1 MTAPICDRAPAT
13 TQQRTSPPT
22 LHHKTLSA
30 YYPYIYTLSKFIS
43 SRLEGFESQTHASNT
58 TTFSTFLRTTLCA
71 FRNEDELNRVELDKD
86 RRVIFPTQ
94 QEAIDKALSH
104 VAKASSGPGKVQNL
118 LLLRTSSKLHIQ
130 DLPINMSRPSV
141 PNQTI
146 QGPAGSFRSSE
157 WQALRSR
164 IGDKSFSQLL
174 LGTSLFCP
182 VGNNCYLQLSGIPLY
197 ELYEDDHR
205 RIFESKIEL
214 KRKRKRGAEKNKKG
228 KRKRPKSITV
238 IQAEGNSEILDQVKI
253 KEKRDDR
260 NPSNINIMRQRMFYG
275 RPYWN
280 KQGVL
285 SYGLPPSHILNSL
298 KCGKKSHEAPSD
310 VDCLSLLDDIFPQLV
325 GNNKDISS
333 FITEKLPKRAAGMI
347 GIAREIIVRHN
358 RLEYEGIMKQCLKRM
373 DRVSS
378 KTPPPYRGTATPAQS
393 NNQTSPRDVVRR
405 ERSAGLNIAT
415 YEEKT
420 HNPLIP
426 KTHRQVCW
434 FVTTIVRS
442 LFSTQIMGSQHN
454 LDILLANVRKFITA
468 KQFETISLHSL
479 SQNLRINDFRWL
491 HEDIGSGQRVV
502 PGEMKKRKELVLSL
516 IHWIFECFL
525 VPLIKNSFYVTE
537 TATTKYE
544 TVYYSQKDWN
554 KAVRPHYQKL
564 QDSLLEE
571 IDKNKIEAARRGVL
585 GVSTARL
592 IPKPT
597 GFRPIV
603 NLGRKIVSFLICF
616 VDSLLSQLQELPDMT
631 NSKRKSWSA
640 NQILGNV
647 HKVLTS
653 EKDRQKSRLGGALF
667 GTNEIFPP
675 LQKLKCDLTKIHG
688 NLPQLYFIKTDIKAA
703 FDSIKQDKMLE
714 MLEDMLRQSSEYRVI
729 LYSVLLP
736 PGHIAYQGTSKRLFK
751 SRAIPTEDV
760 SLTFA
765 DHAKEIAASMR
776 NVTIVDMVRR
786 HSVTTQECLDLL
798 RTHIKDN
805 VWQVGKQYFRQ
816 KTGIPQGSKVSTL
829 LCTMF
834 YSYLEN
840 EHLSWT
846 RREGSLLLR
855 YIDDFLF
862 ITDNY
867 NLARRFVDVMSR
879 GFPEY
884 GARISVDKTLLSFEY
899 ETGKQLAPVC
909 GANEQG
915 DVDFP
920 YCGFLI
926 RTGTL
931 DIMPDYTRL
940 LNYSIKQSFARR
952 STRKQGSS
960 FLTWYSRQL
969 ENRNHVALLD
979 TAHNGLGTVM
989 MNVFINFA
997 VTTMKVPHYFK
1008 GMDSSANLNRL
1019 IFASML
1025 CSSEYT
1031 FYAGRARVLH
1041 HVRTKDCKNLDK
1053 KGHFSLKKEEFI
1065 LLAITA
1071 MSHVLKRKASRFK
1084 GVVDLL
1090 EAEAKKR
1097 VYRGLAEK
1105 LAVVCDKG
1113 WDAVKDAMY

>member
-1 MTAPICDRAPAT
+1 MTAPFDRAPAK
-13 TQQRTSPPT
+13 TQQRTLPPT

-43 SRLEGFESQTHASNT
+43 SRLEDFESQQHISNT
-58 TTFSTFLRTTLCA
+58 TAFSTFLTSILCA
-71 FRNEDELNRVELDKD
+71 FRNEDELNRVQLDKD

-104 VAKASSGPGKVQNL
+104 VAKASSGLGKVQNL
-118 LLLRTSSKLHIQ
+118 LLLRTSSNLHIQ

-157 WQALRSR
+157 WQILRSR
-164 IGDKSFSQLL
+164 IGDKSFSKLL
-174 LGTSLFCP
+174 LGTSLFSP
-182 VGNNCYLQLSGIPLY
+182 AGNNCYLQLSGIPLY
-197 ELYEDDHR
+197 ELYEEDHHR
-205 RIFESKIEL
+205 VSVSKIEL
-214 KRKRKRGAEKNKKG
+214 SRKRKRGAEKNRKY
-228 KRKRPKSITV
+228 KRKRSKSTTV
-238 IQAEGNSEILDQVKI
+238 IQAEDGSEDRANVK
-253 KEKRDDR
+253 ENEDDR
-260 NPSNINIMRQRMFYG
+260 IPSNTNILRQRMFYG

-285 SYGLPPSHILNSL
+285 SHGLPPSHILNAL
-298 KCGKKSHEAPSD
+298 KRGKKSHEAPSD

-325 GNNKDISS
+325 DSNKDIST
-333 FITEKLPKRAAGMI
+333 FTTENLPKRLEGMI

-358 RLEYEGIMKQCLKRM
+358 RLDYEEIMKHCLERM
-373 DRVSS
+373 NKASS
-378 KTPPPYRGTATPAQS
+378 KTPPPYTEQSDWIATLAQS
-393 NNQTSPRDVVRR
+393 NNQALP
-405 ERSAGLNIAT
+405 N
-415 YEEKT
+415 
-420 HNPLIP
+420 NPLIS
-426 KTHRQVCW
+426 KTHRQVSML
-434 FVTTIVRS
+434 VRHHYCS
-442 LFSTQIMGSQHN
+442 LFIFYTNHGKPTQPGYASCQ
-454 LDILLANVRKFITA
+454 FITA
-468 KQFETISLHSL
+468 KQFETTSLHSL
-479 SQNLRINDFRWL
+479 SQKLRINDFRWL
-491 HEDIGSGQRVV
+491 HGNNRSGQRVA
-502 PGEMKKRKELVLSL
+502 PGEMKKRKELVLDL

-525 VPLIKNSFYVTE
+525 IPLIKNSFYVTE

-554 KAVRPHYQKL
+554 KAVRPHYRSL
-564 QDSLLEE
+564 QDNLLEE
-571 IDKNKIEAARRGVL
+571 IDKNEVEAARRGIL

-603 NLGRKIVSFLICF
+603 NLGRKI
-616 VDSLLSQLQELPDMT
+616 EMPDTT

-653 EKDRQKSRLGGALF
+653 EKDRQKQRLGGALF

-675 LQKLKCDLTKIHG
+675 LQKLKFELTNKHG

-703 FDSIKQDKMLE
+703 FDSIKQDKMLKI
-714 MLEDMLRQSSEYRVI
+714 LEDMLRQSSEYRII

-736 PGHIAYQGTSKRLFK
+736 PGHRAYQGTSKRLFK
-751 SRAIPTEDV
+751 SKAIPTEDV

-765 DHAKEIAASMR
+765 DHAKDIADSMR
-776 NVTIVDMVRR
+776 NAAIVDMVRR
-786 HSVTTQECLDLL
+786 HSVTTQECLNLL
-798 RTHIKDN
+798 RSHIKDN
-805 VWQVGKQYFRQ
+805 TWKVGKQYFRQ

-899 ETGKQLAPVC
+899 DTGKQLAPVC
-909 GANEQG
+909 SVNDQG
-915 DVDFP
+915 DVADFP

-931 DIMPDYTRL
+931 DIMPDFTRF

-979 TAHNGLGTVM
+979 TVHNGIGTVM

-997 VTTMKVPHYFK
+997 MTTMKVPHYFK
-1008 GMDSSANLNRL
+1008 GMDSCVNFDRL
-1019 IFASML
+1019 VFASML
-1025 CSSEYT
+1025 CSTEYT

-1041 HVRTKDCKNLDK
+1041 YVRTKNTKNFK
-1053 KGHFSLKKEEFI
+1053 EHFSLKKEEFV

-1071 MSHVLKRKASRFK
+1071 MSHVLRRKASRFK
-1084 GVVDLL
+1084 GVVNLL
-1090 EAEAKKR
+1090 EAETKKR

-1113 WDAVKDAMY
+1113 WDAVKDARY

>member
-1 MTAPICDRAPAT
+1 MTAPFDRAPAK
-13 TQQRTSPPT
+13 TQQRTLPPT

-43 SRLEGFESQTHASNT
+43 SRLEDFESQQHISNT
-58 TTFSTFLRTTLCA
+58 TAFSTFLTSTLCA
-71 FRNEDELNRVELDKD
+71 FRNEDELNRVQLDKD

-104 VAKASSGPGKVQNL
+104 VAKASSGLGKVQNL
-118 LLLRTSSKLHIQ
+118 LLLRTSSNLHIQ

-157 WQALRSR
+157 WQILRSR
-164 IGDKSFSQLL
+164 IGDKSFSKLL
-174 LGTSLFCP
+174 LGTSLFSP
-182 VGNNCYLQLSGIPLY
+182 AGNNCYLQLSGIPLY
-197 ELYEDDHR
+197 ELYEEDHHR
-205 RIFESKIEL
+205 VSVSKIEL
-214 KRKRKRGAEKNKKG
+214 SRKRKRGAEKNRKY
-228 KRKRPKSITV
+228 KRKRSKSTTV
-238 IQAEGNSEILDQVKI
+238 IQAEDGSEDRANVK
-253 KEKRDDR
+253 ENEDDR
-260 NPSNINIMRQRMFYG
+260 IPSNTNILRQRMFYG

-285 SYGLPPSHILNSL
+285 SHGLPPSHILNAL
-298 KCGKKSHEAPSD
+298 KRGKKSHEAPSD

-325 GNNKDISS
+325 DSNKDIST
-333 FITEKLPKRAAGMI
+333 FTTENLPKRLEGMI

-358 RLEYEGIMKQCLKRM
+358 RLDYEEIMKHCLERM
-373 DRVSS
+373 NKASS
-378 KTPPPYRGTATPAQS
+378 KTPPPYTEQSDWTATLAQS
-393 NNQTSPRDVVRR
+393 NNQALP
-405 ERSAGLNIAT
+405 N
-415 YEEKT
+415 
-420 HNPLIP
+420 NPLIS
-426 KTHRQVCW
+426 KTHRQVSML
-434 FVTTIVRS
+434 VRHHYCS
-442 LFSTQIMGSQHN
+442 LFIFYTNHGKPTQPGYASC
-454 LDILLANVRKFITA
+454 LFITA
-468 KQFETISLHSL
+468 KQFETTSLHSL
-479 SQNLRINDFRWL
+479 SQKLRINDFRWL
-491 HEDIGSGQRVV
+491 HGNNRSGQRVA
-502 PGEMKKRKELVLSL
+502 PGEMKKRKELVLDL

-525 VPLIKNSFYVTE
+525 IPLIKNSFYVTE

-554 KAVRPHYQKL
+554 KAVRPHYRSL
-564 QDSLLEE
+564 QDNLLEE
-571 IDKNKIEAARRGVL
+571 IDKNEVEAARRGIL

-603 NLGRKIVSFLICF
+603 NLGRKI
-616 VDSLLSQLQELPDMT
+616 EMPDTT

-653 EKDRQKSRLGGALF
+653 EKDRQKQRLGGALF

-675 LQKLKCDLTKIHG
+675 LQKLKFELTNKHG

-703 FDSIKQDKMLE
+703 FDSIKQDKMLKI
-714 MLEDMLRQSSEYRVI
+714 LEDMLRQSSEYRII

-736 PGHIAYQGTSKRLFK
+736 PGHRAYQGTSKRLFK
-751 SRAIPTEDV
+751 SKAIPTEDV

-765 DHAKEIAASMR
+765 DHAKDIADSMR
-776 NVTIVDMVRR
+776 NAAIVDMVRR
-786 HSVTTQECLDLL
+786 HSVTTQECLNLL
-798 RTHIKDN
+798 RSHIKDN
-805 VWQVGKQYFRQ
+805 TWKVGKQYFRQ

-899 ETGKQLAPVC
+899 DTGKQLAPVC
-909 GANEQG
+909 SVNDQG
-915 DVDFP
+915 DVADFP

-931 DIMPDYTRL
+931 DIMPDFTRF

-979 TAHNGLGTVM
+979 TVHNGIGTVM

-997 VTTMKVPHYFK
+997 MTTMKVPHYFK
-1008 GMDSSANLNRL
+1008 GMDSCVNFDRL
-1019 IFASML
+1019 VFASML
-1025 CSSEYT
+1025 CSTEYT

-1041 HVRTKDCKNLDK
+1041 YVRTKNTKNFK
-1053 KGHFSLKKEEFI
+1053 EHFSLKKEEFV

-1071 MSHVLKRKASRFK
+1071 MSHVLRRKASRFK

-1090 EAEAKKR
+1090 EAETKKR

-1113 WDAVKDAMY
+1113 WDAVKDARY

>member
-1 MTAPICDRAPAT
+1 MTAPFDRAPAK
-13 TQQRTSPPT
+13 TQQRTLPPT

-30 YYPYIYTLSKFIS
+30 YYPYIYTLSQFIS
-43 SRLEGFESQTHASNT
+43 SRLEDFESQRHTSNT
-58 TTFSTFLRTTLCA
+58 TAFSTFLTSTLCA

-118 LLLRTSSKLHIQ
+118 LLLRTSSSLHIQ

-157 WQALRSR
+157 WQLLRSR
-164 IGDKSFSQLL
+164 IGDKSFSKLL
-174 LGTSLFCP
+174 LGTSLFSP

-197 ELYEDDHR
+197 ELYEEDHHR
-205 RIFESKIEL
+205 VSVSKMEL
-214 KRKRKRGAEKNKKG
+214 SRKRKRGPETNRKY
-228 KRKRPKSITV
+228 KRKRSKSTAV
-238 IQAEGNSEILDQVKI
+238 IQAEDCSENRANV
-253 KEKRDDR
+253 KEKEDDR
-260 NPSNINIMRQRMFYG
+260 IPSNTNILRQRMFYG

-285 SYGLPPSHILNSL
+285 SHGLPPSHILNAL
-298 KCGKKSHEAPSD
+298 KRGKKSHEAPSD

-325 GNNKDISS
+325 DSNKDISA
-333 FITEKLPKRAAGMI
+333 FTTENLPKRLEGMI

-358 RLEYEGIMKQCLKRM
+358 RLNYEEIMKHCLERM
-373 DRVSS
+373 NRASS
-378 KTPPPYRGTATPAQS
+378 KTPPPYTEQSAWTVTPAQS
-393 NNQTSPRDVVRR
+393 NNQALP
-405 ERSAGLNIAT
+405 N
-415 YEEKT
+415 
-420 HNPLIP
+420 NPLIP
-426 KTHRQVCW
+426 KTHRQVSML
-434 FVTTIVRS
+434 VRHHYCS
-442 LFSTQIMGSQHN
+442 LFIFYANHGKPTQPGYASCQ
-454 LDILLANVRKFITA
+454 FITA
-468 KQFETISLHSL
+468 KQFETTSLHSL
-479 SQNLRINDFRWL
+479 NQNLRINDFRWL
-491 HEDIGSGQRVV
+491 HGNNRSGQRVA
-502 PGEMKKRKELVLSL
+502 PGEMKKRKELVLDL

-525 VPLIKNSFYVTE
+525 IPLIKNSFYVTE

-554 KAVRPHYQKL
+554 KAVRPHYRSL
-564 QDSLLEE
+564 QDNLLEE
-571 IDKNKIEAARRGVL
+571 IDKNEVDAARRGVL

-603 NLGRKIVSFLICF
+603 NLGRKI
-616 VDSLLSQLQELPDMT
+616 EMPDTT

-653 EKDRQKSRLGGALF
+653 EKDRQKHRLGGALF

-675 LQKLKCDLTKIHG
+675 LQKLKFELTKKHG

-703 FDSIKQDKMLE
+703 FDSIKQDKMLKI
-714 MLEDMLRQSSEYRVI
+714 LEDMLRQSSEYRII

-736 PGHIAYQGTSKRLFK
+736 PGHRAYQGTSKRLFK
-751 SRAIPTEDV
+751 SKAIPTEDV

-765 DHAKEIAASMR
+765 DHAKDIADSMR
-776 NVTIVDMVRR
+776 NAAIVDMVRR
-786 HSVTTQECLDLL
+786 HSVTTQECLNLL
-798 RTHIKDN
+798 RSHIKDN
-805 VWQVGKQYFRQ
+805 TWKVGKQYFRQ

-899 ETGKQLAPVC
+899 DTGKQLAPVC
-909 GANEQG
+909 SVNDQG
-915 DVDFP
+915 DVADFP

-931 DIMPDYTRL
+931 DIMPDFTRL

-979 TAHNGLGTVM
+979 TVHNGLGTVM

-997 VTTMKVPHYFK
+997 MTTMKVPHYFK
-1008 GMDSSANLNRL
+1008 GMDSSVNFDRL
-1019 IFASML
+1019 VFASML
-1025 CSSEYT
+1025 CSTEYT

-1041 HVRTKDCKNLDK
+1041 YVRTKNTKNLK
-1053 KGHFSLKKEEFI
+1053 AHFSLKKEEFV

-1071 MSHVLKRKASRFK
+1071 MSHVLRRKTSRFK

-1097 VYRGLAEK
+1097 VYRGLSEK

-1113 WDAVKDAMY
+1113 WDAVKDARY

>member
-1 MTAPICDRAPAT
+1 MTAPFDRPPAKI
-13 TQQRTSPPT
+13 QQRTLPPT

-43 SRLEGFESQTHASNT
+43 SRLEDFENQQHICNT
-58 TTFSTFLRTTLCA
+58 TAFSTFLTSTLCA

-104 VAKASSGPGKVQNL
+104 VAKASSGLGKVQNL
-118 LLLRTSSKLHIQ
+118 LLLRTSSNLHIQ

-157 WQALRSR
+157 WQILRSR
-164 IGDKSFSQLL
+164 IGDKSFSKLL
-174 LGTSLFCP
+174 LGTSLFSP

-197 ELYEDDHR
+197 ELYEEDHR
-205 RIFESKIEL
+205 RVSVPKIEL
-214 KRKRKRGAEKNKKG
+214 SRKRKRGAEKNRKY
-228 KRKRPKSITV
+228 KRKRSKSTTV
-238 IQAEGNSEILDQVKI
+238 IQAEDGSEDRANV
-253 KEKRDDR
+253 KEKEDDR
-260 NPSNINIMRQRMFYG
+260 IPSNTNILRQRMFYG

-285 SYGLPPSHILNSL
+285 SHGLPPSHILNAL
-298 KCGKKSHEAPSD
+298 KRGKKSHEAPSD
-310 VDCLSLLDDIFPQLV
+310 IDCLSLLDDIFPQLV
-325 GNNKDISS
+325 DSNKDIST
-333 FITEKLPKRAAGMI
+333 FTTENLPKRLGGMI

-358 RLEYEGIMKQCLKRM
+358 RLDYEEIMKHCLERINTA
-373 DRVSS
+373 SS
-378 KTPPPYRGTATPAQS
+378 KTPPPYTEESAWTATPTQS
-393 NNQTSPRDVVRR
+393 NNQALPSSAIRR
-405 ERSAGLNIAT
+405 ERSTVVNIAM
-415 YEEKT
+415 YEENS

-434 FVTTIVRS
+434 FVTTIIRS

-454 LDILLANVRKFITA
+454 LDMLLANVRRFITA
-468 KQFETISLHSL
+468 KQFETTSLHSL

-491 HEDIGSGQRVV
+491 HGNNRSGQRVA
-502 PGEMKKRKELVLSL
+502 PGEMKKRKELVLDL

-525 VPLIKNSFYVTE
+525 IPLIKNSFYVTE

-554 KAVRPHYQKL
+554 KAVRPHYRSL
-564 QDSLLEE
+564 QDNLLEE
-571 IDKNKIEAARRGVL
+571 IDKNKVEAARRGVL

-603 NLGRKIVSFLICF
+603 NLGRKI
-616 VDSLLSQLQELPDMT
+616 EMPDTT
-631 NSKRKSWSA
+631 NSKRKSWSV

-653 EKDRQKSRLGGALF
+653 EKDRQKHRLGGALF

-675 LQKLKCDLTKIHG
+675 LQKLKCELTNKHG

-714 MLEDMLRQSSEYRVI
+714 ILEDMLRQSSEYRII

-736 PGHIAYQGTSKRLFK
+736 PGHRAYQGTSKRLFK
-751 SRAIPTEDV
+751 SKAIPTEDV

-765 DHAKEIAASMR
+765 DHAKDIADSMR
-776 NVTIVDMVRR
+776 NAAIVDMVRR
-786 HSVTTQECLDLL
+786 HSVTTQECLNLL
-798 RTHIKDN
+798 RSHIKDN
-805 VWQVGKQYFRQ
+805 TWKVGKQYFRQ

-834 YSYLEN
+834 YSFLEN

-846 RREGSLLLR
+846 RCKGSLLLR

-899 ETGKQLAPVC
+899 DTGKQLAPVC
-909 GANEQG
+909 SVNDQG

-931 DIMPDYTRL
+931 DIMPDFTRL

-979 TAHNGLGTVM
+979 TVHNGLGTVM

-997 VTTMKVPHYFK
+997 MTTMKVPHYFQ
-1008 GMDSSANLNRL
+1008 GMDSSVNFDRL
-1019 IFASML
+1019 VFASML
-1025 CSSEYT
+1025 CSTEYT

-1041 HVRTKDCKNLDK
+1041 YVRTKNTKNLAK
-1053 KGHFSLKKEEFI
+1053 KEHFSLKKEEFV

-1071 MSHVLKRKASRFK
+1071 MSHVLRRKASRFK

-1113 WDAVKDAMY
+1113 WDAVKDARY

>member
-1 MTAPICDRAPAT
+1 MTAPFDRAPAK
-13 TQQRTSPPT
+13 TQQRTLPPT

-30 YYPYIYTLSKFIS
+30 YYPYIYTLSQFIS
-43 SRLEGFESQTHASNT
+43 SRLEDFESQRHTSNT
-58 TTFSTFLRTTLCA
+58 TAFSTFLTSTLCA

-118 LLLRTSSKLHIQ
+118 LLLRTSSSLHIQ

-157 WQALRSR
+157 WQLLRSR
-164 IGDKSFSQLL
+164 IGDKSFSKLL
-174 LGTSLFCP
+174 LGTSLFSP

-197 ELYEDDHR
+197 ELYEEDHHR
-205 RIFESKIEL
+205 VSVSKMEL
-214 KRKRKRGAEKNKKG
+214 SRKRKRGPETNRKY
-228 KRKRPKSITV
+228 KRKRSKSTAV
-238 IQAEGNSEILDQVKI
+238 IQAEDCSENRANV
-253 KEKRDDR
+253 KEKEDDR
-260 NPSNINIMRQRMFYG
+260 IPSNTNILRQRMFYG

-285 SYGLPPSHILNSL
+285 SHGLPPSHILNAL
-298 KCGKKSHEAPSD
+298 KRGKKSHEAPSD

-325 GNNKDISS
+325 DSNKDISA
-333 FITEKLPKRAAGMI
+333 FTTENLPKRLEGMI

-358 RLEYEGIMKQCLKRM
+358 RLNYEEIMKHCLERM
-373 DRVSS
+373 NRASS
-378 KTPPPYRGTATPAQS
+378 KTPPPYTEQSAWTATPAQS
-393 NNQTSPRDVVRR
+393 NNQALP
-405 ERSAGLNIAT
+405 N
-415 YEEKT
+415 
-420 HNPLIP
+420 NPLIP
-426 KTHRQVCW
+426 KTHRQVGML
-434 FVTTIVRS
+434 VRHHYCS
-442 LFSTQIMGSQHN
+442 LFIFYANHGKPTQPGYASCQ
-454 LDILLANVRKFITA
+454 FITA
-468 KQFETISLHSL
+468 KQFETTSLHSL
-479 SQNLRINDFRWL
+479 NQNLRINDFRWL
-491 HEDIGSGQRVV
+491 HGNNRSGQRVA
-502 PGEMKKRKELVLSL
+502 PGEMKKRKELVLDL

-525 VPLIKNSFYVTE
+525 IPLIKNSFYVTE

-554 KAVRPHYQKL
+554 KAVRPHYRSL
-564 QDSLLEE
+564 QDNLLEE
-571 IDKNKIEAARRGVL
+571 IDKNEVDAARRGVL

-603 NLGRKIVSFLICF
+603 NLGRKI
-616 VDSLLSQLQELPDMT
+616 EMPDMT

-653 EKDRQKSRLGGALF
+653 EKDRQKHRLGGALF

-675 LQKLKCDLTKIHG
+675 LQKLKFELTKKHG

-703 FDSIKQDKMLE
+703 FDSIKQDKMLKI
-714 MLEDMLRQSSEYRVI
+714 LEDMLRQSSEYRII

-736 PGHIAYQGTSKRLFK
+736 PGHRAYQGTSKRLFK
-751 SRAIPTEDV
+751 SKAIPTEDV

-765 DHAKEIAASMR
+765 DHAKDIADSMR
-776 NVTIVDMVRR
+776 NAAIVDMVRR
-786 HSVTTQECLDLL
+786 HSVTTQECLNLL
-798 RTHIKDN
+798 RSHIKDN
-805 VWQVGKQYFRQ
+805 TWKVGKQYFRQ

-899 ETGKQLAPVC
+899 DTGKQLAPVC
-909 GANEQG
+909 SVNDQG
-915 DVDFP
+915 DVADFP

-931 DIMPDYTRL
+931 DIMPDFTRL

-979 TAHNGLGTVM
+979 TVHNGLGTVM

-997 VTTMKVPHYFK
+997 MTTMKVPHYFK
-1008 GMDSSANLNRL
+1008 GMDSSVNFDRL
-1019 IFASML
+1019 VFASML
-1025 CSSEYT
+1025 CSTEYT

-1041 HVRTKDCKNLDK
+1041 YVRTKNTKNLK
-1053 KGHFSLKKEEFI
+1053 AHFSLKKEEFV

-1071 MSHVLKRKASRFK
+1071 MSHVLRRKTSRFK

-1097 VYRGLAEK
+1097 VYRGLSEK

-1113 WDAVKDAMY
+1113 WDAVKDARY

>member
-1 MTAPICDRAPAT
+1 MTAPFDRAPAK
-13 TQQRTSPPT
+13 TQQRTLPPT

-30 YYPYIYTLSKFIS
+30 YYPYIYTLSQFIS
-43 SRLEGFESQTHASNT
+43 SRLEDFESQRHTSNT
-58 TTFSTFLRTTLCA
+58 TAFSTFLTSTLCA

-118 LLLRTSSKLHIQ
+118 LLLRTSSSLHIQ

-157 WQALRSR
+157 WQLLRSS
-164 IGDKSFSQLL
+164 KLL
-174 LGTSLFCP
+174 LGTSLFSP

-197 ELYEDDHR
+197 ELYEEDHHR
-205 RIFESKIEL
+205 VSVSKMEL
-214 KRKRKRGAEKNKKG
+214 SRKRKRGPETNRKY
-228 KRKRPKSITV
+228 KRKRSKSTAV
-238 IQAEGNSEILDQVKI
+238 IQAEDCSENRANV
-253 KEKRDDR
+253 KEKEDDR
-260 NPSNINIMRQRMFYG
+260 IPSNTNILRQRMFYG

-285 SYGLPPSHILNSL
+285 SHGLPPSHILNAL
-298 KCGKKSHEAPSD
+298 KRGKKSHEAPSD

-325 GNNKDISS
+325 DSNKDISA
-333 FITEKLPKRAAGMI
+333 FTTENLPKRLEGMI

-358 RLEYEGIMKQCLKRM
+358 RLNYEEIMKHCLERM
-373 DRVSS
+373 NRASS
-378 KTPPPYRGTATPAQS
+378 KTPPPYTEQSAWTVTPAQS
-393 NNQTSPRDVVRR
+393 NNQALP
-405 ERSAGLNIAT
+405 N
-415 YEEKT
+415 
-420 HNPLIP
+420 NPLIP

-454 LDILLANVRKFITA
+454 LDMLLANVRRFITA
-468 KQFETISLHSL
+468 KQFETTSLHSL
-479 SQNLRINDFRWL
+479 NQNLRINDFRWL
-491 HEDIGSGQRVV
+491 HGNNRSGQRVA
-502 PGEMKKRKELVLSL
+502 PGEMKKRKELVLDL

-525 VPLIKNSFYVTE
+525 IPLIKNSFYVTE

-554 KAVRPHYQKL
+554 KAVRPHYRSL
-564 QDSLLEE
+564 QDNLLEE
-571 IDKNKIEAARRGVL
+571 IDKNEVDAARRGVL

-603 NLGRKIVSFLICF
+603 NLGRKI
-616 VDSLLSQLQELPDMT
+616 EMPDTT

-653 EKDRQKSRLGGALF
+653 EKDRQKHRLGGALF

-675 LQKLKCDLTKIHG
+675 LQKLKFELTKKHG

-703 FDSIKQDKMLE
+703 FDSIKQDKMLKI
-714 MLEDMLRQSSEYRVI
+714 LEDMLRQSSEYRII

-736 PGHIAYQGTSKRLFK
+736 PGHRAYQGTSKRLFK
-751 SRAIPTEDV
+751 SKAIPTEDV

-765 DHAKEIAASMR
+765 DHAKDIADSMR
-776 NVTIVDMVRR
+776 NAAIVDMVRR
-786 HSVTTQECLDLL
+786 HSVTTQECLNLL
-798 RTHIKDN
+798 RSHIKDN
-805 VWQVGKQYFRQ
+805 TWKVGKQYFRQ

-899 ETGKQLAPVC
+899 DTGKQLAPVC
-909 GANEQG
+909 SVNDQG

-931 DIMPDYTRL
+931 DIMPDFTRL

-979 TAHNGLGTVM
+979 TVHNGLGTVM

-997 VTTMKVPHYFK
+997 MTTMKVPHYFK
-1008 GMDSSANLNRL
+1008 GMDSSVNFDRL
-1019 IFASML
+1019 VFASML
-1025 CSSEYT
+1025 CSTEYT

-1041 HVRTKDCKNLDK
+1041 YVRTKNTKNLK
-1053 KGHFSLKKEEFI
+1053 AHFSLKKEEFV

-1071 MSHVLKRKASRFK
+1071 MSHVLRRKTSRFK

-1097 VYRGLAEK
+1097 VYRGLSEK

-1113 WDAVKDAMY
+1113 WDAVKDARY

>member
-1 MTAPICDRAPAT
+1 MTAPFDRAPAK
-13 TQQRTSPPT
+13 TQQRTLPPT

-30 YYPYIYTLSKFIS
+30 YYPYIYTLSQFIS
-43 SRLEGFESQTHASNT
+43 SRLEDFESQRHTSNT
-58 TTFSTFLRTTLCA
+58 TAFSTFLTSTLCA

-118 LLLRTSSKLHIQ
+118 LLLRTSSSLHIQ

-157 WQALRSR
+157 WQLLRSR
-164 IGDKSFSQLL
+164 IGDKSFSKLL
-174 LGTSLFCP
+174 LGTSLFSP

-197 ELYEDDHR
+197 ELYEEDHHR
-205 RIFESKIEL
+205 VSVSKMEL
-214 KRKRKRGAEKNKKG
+214 SRKRKRGPETNRKY
-228 KRKRPKSITV
+228 KRKRSKSTAV
-238 IQAEGNSEILDQVKI
+238 IQAEDCSENRANV
-253 KEKRDDR
+253 KEKEDDR
-260 NPSNINIMRQRMFYG
+260 IPSNTNILRQRMFYG

-285 SYGLPPSHILNSL
+285 SHGLPPSHILNAL
-298 KCGKKSHEAPSD
+298 KRGKKSHEAPSD

-325 GNNKDISS
+325 DSNKDISA
-333 FITEKLPKRAAGMI
+333 FTTENLPKRLEGMI

-358 RLEYEGIMKQCLKRM
+358 RLNYEEIMKHCLERM
-373 DRVSS
+373 NRASS
-378 KTPPPYRGTATPAQS
+378 KTPPPYTEQSAWTATPAQS
-393 NNQTSPRDVVRR
+393 NNQALP
-405 ERSAGLNIAT
+405 N
-415 YEEKT
+415 
-420 HNPLIP
+420 NPLIP
-426 KTHRQVCW
+426 KTHRQVSML
-434 FVTTIVRS
+434 VRHHYCS
-442 LFSTQIMGSQHN
+442 LFIFYANHGKPTQPGYASCQ
-454 LDILLANVRKFITA
+454 FITA
-468 KQFETISLHSL
+468 KQFETTSLHSL
-479 SQNLRINDFRWL
+479 NQNLRINDFRWL
-491 HEDIGSGQRVV
+491 HGNNRSGQRVA
-502 PGEMKKRKELVLSL
+502 PGEMKKRKELVLDL

-525 VPLIKNSFYVTE
+525 IPLIKNSFYVTE

-554 KAVRPHYQKL
+554 KAVRPHYRSL
-564 QDSLLEE
+564 QDNLLEE
-571 IDKNKIEAARRGVL
+571 IDKNEVDAARRGVL

-603 NLGRKIVSFLICF
+603 NLGRKI
-616 VDSLLSQLQELPDMT
+616 EMPDTT

-653 EKDRQKSRLGGALF
+653 EKDRQKHRLGGALF

-675 LQKLKCDLTKIHG
+675 LQKLKFELTKKHG

-703 FDSIKQDKMLE
+703 FDSIKQDKMLKI
-714 MLEDMLRQSSEYRVI
+714 LEDMLRQSSEYRII

-736 PGHIAYQGTSKRLFK
+736 PGHRAYQGTSKRLFK
-751 SRAIPTEDV
+751 SKAIPTEDV

-765 DHAKEIAASMR
+765 DHAKDIADSMR
-776 NVTIVDMVRR
+776 NAAIVDMVRR
-786 HSVTTQECLDLL
+786 HSVTTQECLNLL
-798 RTHIKDN
+798 RSHIKDN
-805 VWQVGKQYFRQ
+805 TWKVGKQYFRQ

-899 ETGKQLAPVC
+899 DTGKQLAPVC
-909 GANEQG
+909 SVNDQG
-915 DVDFP
+915 DVADFP

-931 DIMPDYTRL
+931 DIMPDFTRL

-979 TAHNGLGTVM
+979 TVHNGLGTVM

-997 VTTMKVPHYFK
+997 MTTMKVPHYFK
-1008 GMDSSANLNRL
+1008 GMDSSVNFDRL
-1019 IFASML
+1019 VFASML
-1025 CSSEYT
+1025 CSTEYT

-1041 HVRTKDCKNLDK
+1041 YVRTKNTKNLK
-1053 KGHFSLKKEEFI
+1053 AHFSLKKEEFV

-1071 MSHVLKRKASRFK
+1071 MSHVLRRKTSRFK

-1097 VYRGLAEK
+1097 VYRGLSEK

-1113 WDAVKDAMY
+1113 WDAVKDARY

>member
-1 MTAPICDRAPAT
+1 MTAPFDRAPAK
-13 TQQRTSPPT
+13 TQQRTLPPT

-30 YYPYIYTLSKFIS
+30 YYPYIYTLSQFIS
-43 SRLEGFESQTHASNT
+43 SRLEDFESQRHTSNT
-58 TTFSTFLRTTLCA
+58 TAFSTFLTSTLCA

-118 LLLRTSSKLHIQ
+118 LLLRTSSSLHIQ

-157 WQALRSR
+157 WQLLRSR
-164 IGDKSFSQLL
+164 IGDKSFSKLL
-174 LGTSLFCP
+174 LGTSLFSP

-197 ELYEDDHR
+197 ELYGEDHHR
-205 RIFESKIEL
+205 VSVSKMEL
-214 KRKRKRGAEKNKKG
+214 SRKRKRGPETNRKY
-228 KRKRPKSITV
+228 KRKRSKSTAV
-238 IQAEGNSEILDQVKI
+238 IQAEDCSEDRANV
-253 KEKRDDR
+253 KEKEDDR
-260 NPSNINIMRQRMFYG
+260 IPSNTNILRQRMFYG

-285 SYGLPPSHILNSL
+285 SHGLPPSHILNAL
-298 KCGKKSHEAPSD
+298 KRGKKSHEAPSD

-325 GNNKDISS
+325 DSNKDISA
-333 FITEKLPKRAAGMI
+333 FTTENLPKRLEGMI

-358 RLEYEGIMKQCLKRM
+358 RLNYEEIMKHCLERM
-373 DRVSS
+373 NRASS
-378 KTPPPYRGTATPAQS
+378 KTPPPYTEQSAWTATPAQS
-393 NNQTSPRDVVRR
+393 NNQALP
-405 ERSAGLNIAT
+405 N
-415 YEEKT
+415 
-420 HNPLIP
+420 NPLIP
-426 KTHRQVCW
+426 KTHRQVSML
-434 FVTTIVRS
+434 VRHHYCS
-442 LFSTQIMGSQHN
+442 LFIFYANHGKPTQPGYASCQ
-454 LDILLANVRKFITA
+454 FITA
-468 KQFETISLHSL
+468 KQFETTSLHSL
-479 SQNLRINDFRWL
+479 NQNLRINDFRWL
-491 HEDIGSGQRVV
+491 HGNNRSGQRVA
-502 PGEMKKRKELVLSL
+502 PGEMKKRKELVLDL

-525 VPLIKNSFYVTE
+525 IPLIKNSFYVTE

-554 KAVRPHYQKL
+554 KAVRPHYRSL
-564 QDSLLEE
+564 QDNLLEE
-571 IDKNKIEAARRGVL
+571 IDKNEVDAARRGVL

-603 NLGRKIVSFLICF
+603 NLGRKI
-616 VDSLLSQLQELPDMT
+616 EMPDTT

-653 EKDRQKSRLGGALF
+653 EKDRQKHRLGGALF

-675 LQKLKCDLTKIHG
+675 LQKLKFELTKKHG

-703 FDSIKQDKMLE
+703 FDSIKQDKMLKI
-714 MLEDMLRQSSEYRVI
+714 LEDMLRQSSEYRII

-736 PGHIAYQGTSKRLFK
+736 PGHRAYQGTSKRLFK
-751 SRAIPTEDV
+751 SKAIPTEDV

-765 DHAKEIAASMR
+765 DHAKDIADSMR
-776 NVTIVDMVRR
+776 NAAIVDMVRR
-786 HSVTTQECLDLL
+786 HSVTTQECLNLL
-798 RTHIKDN
+798 RSHIKDN
-805 VWQVGKQYFRQ
+805 TWKVGKQYFRQ

-899 ETGKQLAPVC
+899 DTGKQLAPVC
-909 GANEQG
+909 SVNDQG
-915 DVDFP
+915 DVADFP

-931 DIMPDYTRL
+931 DIMPDFTRL

-979 TAHNGLGTVM
+979 TVHNGLGTVM

-1008 GMDSSANLNRL
+1008 GMDSSVNFDRL
-1019 IFASML
+1019 VFASML
-1025 CSSEYT
+1025 CSTEYT

-1041 HVRTKDCKNLDK
+1041 YVRTKNTKNLK
-1053 KGHFSLKKEEFI
+1053 AHFSLKKEEFV

-1071 MSHVLKRKASRFK
+1071 MSHVLRRKTSRFK

-1097 VYRGLAEK
+1097 VYRGLSEK

-1113 WDAVKDAMY
+1113 WDAVKDARY

>member
-1 MTAPICDRAPAT
+1 MTTPFSDRAPAKI
-13 TQQRTSPPT
+13 QQGTSPPT

-43 SRLEGFESQTHASNT
+43 SRLEGFESQPHASNT
-58 TTFSTFLRTTLCA
+58 TAFSTFLKTTLCA

-118 LLLRTSSKLHIQ
+118 LLFRTSSKLHIQ

-146 QGPAGSFRSSE
+146 QGPAGVFRSSE
-157 WQALRSR
+157 WQILRSR

-174 LGTSLFCP
+174 LGTSLFSP

-205 RIFESKIEL
+205 RAFSKIEL
-214 KRKRKRGAEKNKKG
+214 SRKRKRGAEKNRKG
-228 KRKRPKSITV
+228 KRKRPKSTTV
-238 IQAEGNSEILDQVKI
+238 IQAEESSEIFDQAKA
-253 KEKRDDR
+253 KEKKDDG
-260 NPSNINIMRQRMFYG
+260 NPSNINILRQRMFYG

-285 SYGLPPSHILNSL
+285 TYGLPPSHILNSL

-310 VDCLSLLDDIFPQLV
+310 FDCLSLLDDIFPQLV
-325 GNNKDISS
+325 GNNKDIST
-333 FITEKLPKRAAGMI
+333 FTTEKLPKRAAGMI

-358 RLEYEGIMKQCLKRM
+358 RLEYEDIMKQCLKRM

-378 KTPPPYRGTATPAQS
+378 KTPPTYTEKSAWTATPAQS
-393 NNQTSPRDVVRR
+393 NKQTLPTSAVRR
-405 ERSAGLNIAT
+405 ERSAMVNTAI

-420 HNPLIP
+420 HNPFMP

-454 LDILLANVRKFITA
+454 LDILLANVRRFITA

-479 SQNLRINDFRWL
+479 SQDLRINDFRWL
-491 HEDIGSGQRVV
+491 HENIGSGQRVS

-554 KAVRPHYQKL
+554 KAVRPHYRKL
-564 QDSLLEE
+564 QDNLLEE
-571 IDKNKIEAARRGVL
+571 IDKNKVEAARRGVL

-603 NLGRKIVSFLICF
+603 NLGRKI
-616 VDSLLSQLQELPDMT
+616 ETPDTT

-653 EKDRQKSRLGGALF
+653 EKDRQKPRLGGALF

-675 LQKLKCDLTKIHG
+675 LQKLKCDLTKKHG

-736 PGHIAYQGTSKRLFK
+736 PGHKAYQGTSKRFFK

-776 NVTIVDMVRR
+776 NATIVDMVRR
-786 HSVTTQECLDLL
+786 YSVTTQECLDLL

-805 VWQVGKQYFRQ
+805 VWQVGKQYYRQ

-899 ETGKQLAPVC
+899 DTGKQLAPVC
-909 GANEQG
+909 GVNEQG

-931 DIMPDYTRL
+931 DIMPDYTKF

-952 STRKQGSS
+952 STRKQGST

-997 VTTMKVPHYFK
+997 ITTMKVPHYFK
-1008 GMDSSANLNRL
+1008 GTDTGANFNRL
-1019 IFASML
+1019 VFASML

-1041 HVRTKDCKNLDK
+1041 HVRTKNSKNLDK
-1053 KGHFSLKKEEFI
+1053 KEHFSLKKEEFI

-1071 MSHVLKRKASRFK
+1071 MSHVLKRKASRFR

-1090 EAEAKKR
+1090 EAEGKKR

-1113 WDAVKDAMY
+1113 WDAVKDAKY